1 MLRKGMRL
9 IFGEMK
15 AVLLTKFLDYKKQS
29 SIHYNNGT
37 DYEPFRSQFL
47 GLFEQIL
54 SLNISAHGSKFR
66 KNDSVPNER
75 YQELCFDIDISLFP
89 TTSFSG

>member
-1 MLRKGMRL
+1 M
-9 IFGEMK
+9 
-15 AVLLTKFLDYKKQS
+15 AP
-29 SIHYNNGT
+29 

-47 GLFEQIL
+47 GLLEQIL

-66 KNDSVPNER
+66 KNDSVPNEG

-89 TTSFSG
+89 TTSFSGWNFKGGAEIMHEGVWKS